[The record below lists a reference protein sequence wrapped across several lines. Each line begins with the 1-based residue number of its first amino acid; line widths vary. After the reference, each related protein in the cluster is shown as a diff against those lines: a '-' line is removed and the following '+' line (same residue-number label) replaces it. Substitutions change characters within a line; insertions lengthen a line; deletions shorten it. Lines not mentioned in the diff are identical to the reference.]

1 LIRLQKLHPKKI
13 DLTLDRS
20 RKVLQKIGNPHKQF
34 KNISNVIGSKAK
46 GSTSK
51 FLKSIIEAHG
61 YTCNLYESPH
71 LQSITERVTLKDKN
85 ISLIYC

>member
-1 LIRLQKLHPKKI
+1 MMPKNPLLEVLIRLQKLHPKKI

-20 RKVLQKIGNPHKQF
+20 RKVLEKIGNPHKQL

-51 FLKSIIEAHG
+51 FLKSCF
-61 YTCNLYESPH
+61 TRESKH
-71 LQSITERVTLKDKN
+71 RGINSALL
-85 ISLIYC
+85 